1 MNGNPKT
8 FIDYF
13 QKIYGLYQ
21 NVEYNWT
28 KKMEDIEDLKDRE
41 GMGDKRYES
50 WKKKNG
56 SHKNS

>member
-13 QKIYGLYQ
+13 QKIYGVYQ
-21 NVEYNWT
+21 NEEYNWT

-41 GMGDKRYES
+41 DMGDKRYES
-50 WKKKNG
+50 
-56 SHKNS
+56 